1 MTILDEQAT
10 AAAAE
15 REKLLTGWE
24 RWLRSSRWGSF
35 ATGTWGKPVTG
46 HMALGTVKRWLARYP
61 TAYAVVGIQRGPLSL
76 THHVH
81 VLIGGVER
89 TEDVESDLRG
99 SWVKGGHVKVEGY
112 QSHRGGVSYVVRQAA
127 EIELLGTPTL
137 FIPKRKRRKKH
148 RRATT

>member
-1 MTILDEQAT
+1 
-10 AAAAE
+10 
-15 REKLLTGWE
+15 
-24 RWLRSSRWGSF
+24 
-35 ATGTWGKPVTG
+35 
-46 HMALGTVKRWLARYP
+46 
-61 TAYAVVGIQRGPLSL
+61 L

-99 SWVKGGHVKVEGY
+99 SWVKGGHVKGGHVKVEGY